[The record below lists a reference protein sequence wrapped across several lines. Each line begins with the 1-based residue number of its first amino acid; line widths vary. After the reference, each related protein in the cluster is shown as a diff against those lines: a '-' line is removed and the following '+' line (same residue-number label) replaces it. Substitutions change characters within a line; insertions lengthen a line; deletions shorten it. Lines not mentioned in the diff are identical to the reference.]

1 MNIRKII
8 SRRKKAF
15 KTANPKQKDKRWR
28 EYRIA
33 LVCQLLKGRAA

>member
-1 MNIRKII
+1 MTIRKIV

-15 KTANPKQKDKRWR
+15 KAAPSKQKDKRWR
-28 EYRIA
+28 EYKVA